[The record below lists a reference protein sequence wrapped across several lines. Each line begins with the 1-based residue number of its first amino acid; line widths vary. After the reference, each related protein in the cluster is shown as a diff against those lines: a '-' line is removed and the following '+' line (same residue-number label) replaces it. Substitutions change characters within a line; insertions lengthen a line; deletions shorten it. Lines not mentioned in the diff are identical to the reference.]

1 MTTRSLLRPAATLLA
16 ATAFAAACNSDNATG
31 PELAG
36 ATFTAV
42 RTILSED
49 CGSCHGASSGR
60 FFMITMDSAQLQQS
74 GLVDP
79 ANPARS
85 LLVLKPTNATP
96 HGGGAVANFSAGD
109 QTLVLDWIATLP
121 PAAPSVVEAIK
132 VGTGTSI
139 PVPTVDGFFD
149 PAWDRAAKVRLRV
162 ADGWGDAEFVTI
174 QAAYDAT
181 YLYMVISWD
190 DDKAS
195 IRRQPWV
202 KQADGTWKKLGAKGP
217 LPADGITWAT
227 YMGGAFNE
235 EDPTRFN
242 YEDKLSVIW
251 NTYGATTVAG
261 FEQSG
266 CAVICHDPTKNNG
279 PGTTYNYTTQ
289 QQAAKMYTN
298 NPAEIAD
305 MWHWKLIRGDQH
317 AKADDQYVRYW
328 VPGPTGAGDGG
339 RAGDAGGGGYVDNL
353 ATAGAPTYRGA
364 SNSAPPY
371 YIFDSQKVLLT
382 TAALGAMAVGT
393 EIPGIIT
400 TGPGGFRADVDAKGL
415 HNTGTWAVEFRRRLV
430 TDDVNDVQFDNMTRQ
445 YSFGVAI
452 FDNAQIEHRYS
463 PMVAR
468 LAFKP

>member
-1 MTTRSLLRPAATLLA
+1 M
-16 ATAFAAACNSDNATG
+16 
-31 PELAG
+31 
-36 ATFTAV
+36 V
-42 RTILSED
+42 
-49 CGSCHGASSGR
+49 
-60 FFMITMDSAQLQQS
+60 TMDSAQLQQS

-79 ANPARS
+79 ANPAQS
-85 LLVLKPTNATP
+85 LIVLKPTNATP
-96 HGGGAVANFSAGD
+96 HGGGAVASYSEGD
-109 QTLVLDWIATLP
+109 RTLVMDWIATLP

-132 VGTGTSI
+132 VGAGTSI

-149 PAWDRAAKVRLRV
+149 LVWNQAARVRLRV
-162 ADGWGDAEFVTI
+162 ADGWGEAEFVTI

-202 KQADGTWKKLGAKGP
+202 KQADGTWKKLPGKSP
-217 LPADGITWAT
+217 LPADGITWAS
-227 YMGGAFNE
+227 YMGGAFDE
-235 EDPTRFN
+235 EDNARFN
-242 YEDKLSVIW
+242 YEDKLSVMW
-251 NTYGATTVAG
+251 NTYGPTTVAG

-266 CAVICHDPTKNNG
+266 CAVLCHDPSNSNG

-298 NPAEIAD
+298 NPGEIAD
-305 MWHWKLIRGDQH
+305 MWHWKLVRGNQH
-317 AKADDQYVRYW
+317 AKADDQYVHYW
-328 VPGPTGAGDGG
+328 VPGPTGASGGG
-339 RAGDAGGGGYVDNL
+339 RAGDAGGGGYSDNL
-353 ATAGAPTYRGA
+353 ATAGAPTYRG
-364 SNSAPPY
+364 SSSSAPPY
-371 YIFDSQKVLLT
+371 YIFDSEKVLLT
-382 TAALGAMAVGT
+382 TAALNALAVGS

-400 TGPGGFRADVDAKGL
+400 SGPGGFRADVDAKGL

-430 TDDVNDVQFDNMTRQ
+430 TGDVNDVQFDNLTRQ

>member
-1 MTTRSLLRPAATLLA
+1 MNTRHFVTPAAALLLA
-16 ATAFAAACNSDNATG
+16 AAFAAACNGDDATG

-36 ATFTAV
+36 ANFTSV
-42 RTILSED
+42 QKVLTED

-60 FFMITMDSAQLQQS
+60 FFVVTMDSAQLQQS

-79 ANPARS
+79 ANPAQS
-85 LLVLKPTNATP
+85 LLVLKPLNTTP
-96 HGGGAVANFSAGD
+96 HGGGAVASYSEGD
-109 QTLVLDWIATLP
+109 QTLVMDWIAKLP
-121 PAAPSVVEAIK
+121 PAAPSVLEAIK
-132 VGTGTSI
+132 VGAGTSI

-149 PAWDRAAKVRLRV
+149 PAWNQAARVRLRI

-195 IRRQPWV
+195 VRRQPWV
-202 KQADGTWKKLGAKGP
+202 KQADGTWKKLAGKSP
-217 LPADGITWAT
+217 VPAAGVTWAS
-227 YMGGAFNE
+227 YMGGAFDE
-235 EDPTRFN
+235 EDPARFN

-251 NTYGATTVAG
+251 NTYGPTTVAG
-261 FEQSG
+261 FDQSG
-266 CAVICHDPTKNNG
+266 CAVICHDPAKGNA
-279 PGTTYNYTTQ
+279 PGTTYDYTTQ
-289 QQAAKMYTN
+289 QQGAKMYTS
-298 NPAEIAD
+298 NPGEIAD
-305 MWHWKLIRGDQH
+305 MWHWKLIRGNQH

-328 VPGPTGAGDGG
+328 VPGPTGAGNGG
-339 RAGDAGGGGYVDNL
+339 RASDDGDGGYSDNL
-353 ATAGAPTYRGA
+353 ATAGAPTYRGS

-382 TAALGAMAVGT
+382 TAALNALAVGT

-400 TGPGGFRADVDAKGL
+400 KGPGGFRADVDAKGL

-430 TDDVNDVQFDNMTRQ
+430 TGDVNDVQFDNMTRQ

>member
-1 MTTRSLLRPAATLLA
+1 MNTRLFLTPTALLLA
-16 ATAFAAACNSDNATG
+16 AAFAAACNGDATG
-31 PELAG
+31 PELTG
-36 ATFTAV
+36 ANFASVQKVLT
-42 RTILSED
+42 ED
-49 CGSCHGASSGR
+49 CSSCHGASSGR
-60 FFMITMDSAQLQQS
+60 FFMVTMDSAQLQQS

-79 ANPARS
+79 ANPAQS
-85 LLVLKPTNATP
+85 LLVLKPLNTTP
-96 HGGGAVANFSAGD
+96 HGGGAVGAFSAGD
-109 QTLVLDWIATLP
+109 QTLVMDWIATLP
-121 PAAPSVVEAIK
+121 PAAPSVLEAIK
-132 VGTGTSI
+132 VGAGTSI

-149 PAWDRAAKVRLRV
+149 PVWDRAARVRLRI

-202 KQADGTWKKLGAKGP
+202 KQTDGTWKKLAAKSP
-217 LPADGITWAT
+217 LPADGVTWAA

-235 EDPTRFN
+235 EDPARFN

-251 NTYGATTVAG
+251 NTYGPTTVAG

-266 CAVICHDPTKNNG
+266 CAVLCHDPSKNNG

-289 QQAAKMYTN
+289 QQAAKMYAS

-339 RAGDAGGGGYVDNL
+339 RAGDSGGGGYVDNL
-353 ATAGAPTYRGA
+353 ATAGMPTYRG
-364 SNSAPPY
+364 SSSSAPPY

-382 TAALGAMAVGT
+382 TAALNAMAVGT

-400 TGPGGFRADVDAKGL
+400 AGPGGFRADVDAKGL
-415 HNTGTWAVEFRRRLV
+415 HNTGTWAVEFRRKLV
-430 TDDVNDVQFDNMTRQ
+430 TGDVNDVQFDNMTRQ

>member
-1 MTTRSLLRPAATLLA
+1 MNPRHFLPPATLLLA
-16 ATAFAAACNSDNATG
+16 MALAAACNGDDATG
-31 PELAG
+31 PELG
-36 ATFTAV
+36 ANFTSV
-42 RTILSED
+42 QNVLTED
-49 CGSCHGASSGR
+49 CGACHGAVSGR
-60 FFMITMDSAQLQQS
+60 FFLVTMDSAQLQQS

-79 ANPARS
+79 ANPAQS
-85 LLVLKPTNATP
+85 LLILKPTNATP
-96 HGGGAVANFSAGD
+96 HGGGAVGTYSAGD
-109 QTLVLDWIATLP
+109 QTLVMDWIATLP
-121 PAAPSVVEAIK
+121 PAAPSVLEAIK
-132 VGTGTSI
+132 IGAGTSTG
-139 PVPTVDGFFD
+139 VPTIDGFFD
-149 PAWDRAAKVRLRV
+149 PVWDRAARVRLRI

-202 KQADGTWKKLGAKGP
+202 KQADGTWKKLSGKSPA
-217 LPADGITWAT
+217 PADGVTWAS

-242 YEDKLSVIW
+242 YEDKLAVIW
-251 NTYGATTVAG
+251 NTYGPTTVAD
-261 FEQSG
+261 FDQSG
-266 CAVICHDPTKNNG
+266 CTVLCHDPSKGNG
-279 PGTTYNYTTQ
+279 PGTTYNSTTQ
-289 QQAAKMYTN
+289 QNAAKMYAK
-298 NPAEIAD
+298 NPGEIAD

-328 VPGPTGAGDGG
+328 VPGPTDAGDGG
-339 RAGDAGGGGYVDNL
+339 RAGDVGGGGYSDNL
-353 ATAGAPTYRGA
+353 ATAGMPTYRGA
-364 SNSAPPY
+364 SSNSPPY
-371 YIFDSQKVLLT
+371 YILDSQKVLLT
-382 TAALGAMAVGT
+382 TAALTALAVGT

-400 TGPGGFRADVDAKGL
+400 KGPGGFRADVDAKGL

-430 TDDVNDVQFDNMTRQ
+430 TGDVNDVQFDNLTRQ